1 MGYSL
6 PQIFRGRISQAAP
19 LTKQSQLT
27 DLRKRFQIFSLGV
40 DTVQSML
47 KLLLPWLTVIH

>member
-6 PQIFRGRISQAAP
+6 PKIFRGRISQAAP
-19 LTKQSQLT
+19 LTKQSQTCET
-27 DLRKRFQIFSLGV
+27 DFKFLSLGV